1 VPEPIVVSGNPAEAE
16 EMMRDIDEEGLKD
29 FLSDQPEITPQ
40 KLN

>member
-1 VPEPIVVSGNPAEAE
+1 
-16 EMMRDIDEEGLKD
+16 MMRDIDEEGLKD